1 VNICFQ
7 AVNPGPEEES
17 KRQLTEQRPLV
28 EKGSPFKKSI
38 FEGFARLVKSEDVLG
53 ELDDGAE
60 EQERQSDAG
69 WNLSPDG
76 ILLPFESVLK
86 LVVHDDDPSAV
97 SKEDGSE
104 EDEQAA
110 VEDVRVSYR
119 AILPY
124 LLVDRVAPKPPV
136 FHFPFVLSV
145 EIFIWIAFF

>member
-1 VNICFQ
+1 MIIILFVFQEVVVDLAYQILPRHVVNICFQ

-69 WNLSPDG
+69 
-76 ILLPFESVLK
+76 
-86 LVVHDDDPSAV
+86 
-97 SKEDGSE
+97 
-104 EDEQAA
+104 
-110 VEDVRVSYR
+110 
-119 AILPY
+119 
-124 LLVDRVAPKPPV
+124 
-136 FHFPFVLSV
+136 
-145 EIFIWIAFF
+145 